1 MADLMVGGALLSGF
15 INVLFDRLA
24 SQEVLDFFRG
34 DKLNLKLLKSLK
46 TVLLSANALLDDAEE
61 KQLGDNN
68 VKNWLDELKEVLY
81 EADHVMDKISTEALR
96 LKMEED
102 ELESTAS
109 KAFNFVSNNPFEISA
124 VKSEIEEILDT
135 LKDLLE
141 QTEYL
146 GLKKV
151 DQKTTLHRTHAPLL
165 DDSQVYG
172 REGDKEAI
180 LKLLL
185 CDDDAG
191 PKISVIPIVGMG
203 GIGKTTLAQSVFYN
217 TTVQEHFS
225 LKAWVT
231 VSDNFDVV
239 KITKIILEKI
249 TGKENKANEL
259 HQLQIDLKDALAGK
273 KFLFVH
279 DDVWNEKYELWDLLK
294 SSFHSGAQGSKIIVT
309 TRNGD
314 VALKMKTGNVQTY
327 ELKHMSDDECWKL
340 FAEHAFDNVGSNEVV
355 LSELQE
361 IGRQIVKKCKGLP
374 LAVKSM
380 AGLLRST
387 STPDEWRHVLQS
399 DVWELPNCCDIGIV
413 PALWLSYRFLP
424 PYLKPCFSYLSIFP
438 KDYEFYDVDREELI
452 LIWMAEGLL
461 KSQPG
466 RRIEDVGEEYL
477 NALIARSFFQK
488 NTRHH
493 SLSMHD
499 LMHDLAMYV
508 SGQCC
513 SIYDS
518 CKDLHKLSSKTR
530 HLSYMKN
537 LKDTVK
543 FDNFSRVKYL
553 RTLLALPL
561 RNTYQSQMTQL
572 KLEIVLKDGGCLRS
586 LSLLESL
593 ITDLPDSIGNLK
605 HLRYLDVSWTKVT
618 ELPHSVCGLYNL
630 ETLLL
635 SSCINLTQ
643 LPTNISKLINLRHLV
658 TRWTPLKE
666 MPPKICNMIN
676 LQRLSNFV
684 LCKNDGSRIKELGK
698 LDNLHGRLEI
708 SGLEHLREVS
718 DVLEGNLKN
727 KKYLNEL
734 ILSWNGEADS
744 STKEREVLDAL
755 QPHVNLKELEIRGY
769 KGTSLS
775 DWVTHPSYCNLKKVD
790 LHCRNLCLS
799 LLSFRRLSS
808 LIDFR
813 VFGVS
818 YLDMHDEFR
827 SISLNKPFPFLARLE
842 LHDTDM
848 LDWSFINTSDQRCEI
863 FQCLKQFD
871 LKSCGKLSV
880 ALPICNFPSLEFIN
894 ISSCD
899 ELVTILPT
907 ITHIDSAYPSLKKLD
922 TMNCSRLETFSEM
935 GLPFTLQCLRI
946 NSCDK
951 LMENRMKWNLQKLPS
966 LDTLELWHCG
976 EVVDS
981 FPEEW
986 LLPPSL
992 RSLEI
997 FDCYNPKALNNKG
1010 FQHLTS
1016 LRRLGLFHLKKLECL
1031 PAAGLPQSVTY
1042 LNIKGCSLLIPRCKE
1057 GTGEDWPKV
1066 QHIPNIVTDSGIWVF
1081 FPFGAIVDLYEWA
1094 SLICTNSH
1102 WGVS

>member
-1 MADLMVGGALLSGF
+1 
-15 INVLFDRLA
+15 
-24 SQEVLDFFRG
+24 
-34 DKLNLKLLKSLK
+34 
-46 TVLLSANALLDDAEE
+46 
-61 KQLGDNN
+61 
-68 VKNWLDELKEVLY
+68 
-81 EADHVMDKISTEALR
+81 MDKISTEALQ

-109 KAFNFVSNNPFEISA
+109 KCLCFFKKLSYPFEKA
-124 VKSEIEEILDT
+124 VNSEIEEILDA

-141 QTEYL
+141 QTQHL

-151 DQKTTLHRTHAPLL
+151 DQRTTVHRTHAPLL

-191 PKISVIPIVGMG
+191 PRISVIPIVGMG
-203 GIGKTTLAQSVFYN
+203 GIGKTTLAQNVYYD
-217 TTVQEHFS
+217 TTVQEHFA

-231 VSDNFDVV
+231 VSDDFDVV
-239 KITKIILEKI
+239 KITKIILGAI
-249 TGKENKANEL
+249 TKTRPDIEEL
-259 HQLQIDLKDALAGK
+259 HQLQKDLKDSLAGK

-294 SSFHSGAQGSKIIVT
+294 SSFQSGAQGSKIIVT
-309 TRNGD
+309 TRNED
-314 VALKMKTGNVQTY
+314 VALKMKTRDVQTY
-327 ELKHMSDDECWKL
+327 KLEKISDDECWKL
-340 FAEHAFDNVGSNEVV
+340 FVEHAFDNVGSNEVV

-399 DVWELPNCCDIGIV
+399 DVWELPNCRDIGIV

-438 KDYEFYDVDREELI
+438 KDYKFGDDDREKLI

-461 KSQPG
+461 KSQPEK
-466 RRIEDVGEEYL
+466 RNEDVGEEYL
-477 NALIARSFFQK
+477 NALIARSFFQR
-488 NTRHH
+488 NTRDH

-518 CKDLHKLSSKTR
+518 FNDFHKLNGSKTR
-530 HLSYMKN
+530 HLSYMKH
-537 LKDTVK
+537 LKDTVE

-561 RNTYQSQMTQL
+561 RDKYSWQKTQL

-586 LSLLESL
+586 LSLSASC

-605 HLRYLDVSWTKVT
+605 HLRYLDVSWTKVK
-618 ELPHSVCGLYNL
+618 ELPPSVCGLYNL

-635 SSCINLTQ
+635 SNCENLTQ
-643 LPTNISKLINLRHLV
+643 LPTNISKLVNLRHLM
-658 TRWTPLKE
+658 TKRTHLQE

-698 LDNLHGRLEI
+698 LDNLHGRLVI
-708 SGLEHLREVS
+708 SGLEHVREVS
-718 DVLEGNLKN
+718 DVSEGILKN
-727 KKYLNEL
+727 KKYLNKL
-734 ILSWNGEADS
+734 ILLWNGVANS

-755 QPHVNLKELEIRGY
+755 QPHVNLKKLVIKGY
-769 KGTSLS
+769 NGTSLP

-790 LHCRNLCLS
+790 LHCSNLCLS
-799 LLSFRRLSS
+799 LLSFRLLSS
-808 LIDFR
+808 LIDFC
-813 VFGVS
+813 VCC
-818 YLDMHDEFR
+818 LDMHDEFR
-827 SISLNKPFPFLARLE
+827 SISLNKPFPVLARLE
-842 LHDTDM
+842 LHQTDM

-871 LKSCGKLSV
+871 LDSCGKLSV
-880 ALPICNFPSLEFIN
+880 ALPMCNFPSLEYIN
-894 ISSCD
+894 IASCD
-899 ELVTILPT
+899 DLVTIFPT
-907 ITHIDSAYPSLKKLD
+907 STHIDSAYPSLKLLN
-922 TMNCSRLETFSEM
+922 TMHCSRLETFSEM
-935 GLPFTLQCLRI
+935 GLPFTLRHLRI
-946 NSCDK
+946 ASCDK
-951 LMENRMKWNLQKLPS
+951 LMENRMKWNLQGLPS
-966 LDTLELWHCG
+966 LISLELWHCG

-992 RSLEI
+992 RRLKI
-997 FDCYNPKALNNKG
+997 FECNNLKALNSKG

-1016 LRRLGLFHLKKLECL
+1016 LHQLELLYLEKLECL
-1031 PAAGLPQSVTY
+1031 PAVGLPQSVTD
-1042 LNIKGCSLLIPRCKE
+1042 LSIEGCSLLIPRCKE

-1066 QHIPNIVTDSGIWVF
+1066 QHIPNIRTD
-1081 FPFGAIVDLYEWA
+1081 
-1094 SLICTNSH
+1094 
-1102 WGVS
+1102 

>member
-15 INVLFDRLA
+15 MNVLFDRLA
-24 SQEVLDFFRG
+24 SKEVLDFFRG
-34 DKLNLKLLKSLK
+34 DKLNQKLLKRLK
-46 TVLLSANALLDDAEE
+46 TVLLSANALLNDAEE
-61 KQLGDNN
+61 KQPGDNN

-102 ELESTAS
+102 ELQSTAS

-124 VKSEIEEILDT
+124 VKSEMEEILDT

-151 DQKTTLHRTHAPLL
+151 ELKTTLHRPPAPLL
-165 DDSQVYG
+165 DDSKVYG
-172 REGDKEAI
+172 RENDKEAI
-180 LKLLL
+180 VKLVL
-185 CDDDAG
+185 CDNVGDHR
-191 PKISVIPIVGMG
+191 IVLIPIIGMA
-203 GIGKTTLAQSVFYN
+203 GIGKTTLTQSVYDD
-217 TTVQEHFS
+217 TTVQQHFD

-231 VSDNFDVV
+231 ISEDFDVL
-239 KITKIILEKI
+239 KITKLIFEAI
-249 TGKENKANEL
+249 TKTSCEAKELYQLQNEL
-259 HQLQIDLKDALAGK
+259 KNALIGK
-273 KFLFVH
+273 KFLFVL
-279 DDVWNEKYELWDLLK
+279 DDVWNENYLLWDSLK
-294 SSFHSGAQGSKIIVT
+294 SSFQSGDQGSKIIVT
-309 TRNGD
+309 TRSKD
-314 VALKMKTGNVQTY
+314 IALMMRTMHVQPY
-327 ELKHMSDDECWKL
+327 ELKEISYENCWKL
-340 FAEHAFDNVGSNEVV
+340 FAEHVFDNIGSNEVHQDM
-355 LSELQE
+355 EE
-361 IGRQIVKKCKGLP
+361 IGKQIVKKCKGLP

-380 AGLLRST
+380 AGLLRSMST
-387 STPDEWRHVLQS
+387 SEEWRHVLQS
-399 DVWELPNCCDIGIV
+399 DVWELPNRLKLGIV

-424 PYLKPCFSYLSIFP
+424 PYLKPCFSYLSLFP
-438 KDYEFYDVDREELI
+438 KDYEFQKDDREQII

-461 KSQPG
+461 LPQKG
-466 RRIEDVGEEYL
+466 KRIEDVGEEYMS
-477 NALIARSFFQK
+477 ALISRSFFQRS
-488 NTRHH
+488 RHYF
-493 SLSMHD
+493 LCMHD

-518 CKDLHKLSSKTR
+518 CNNFHKLIGSKTR
-530 HLSYMKN
+530 HLSYMKD
-537 LKDTVK
+537 LKDTVE

-561 RNTYQSQMTQL
+561 RNTYPWQNTQL
-572 KLEIVLKDGGCLRS
+572 KLEIVLNDGGCLRS
-586 LSLLESL
+586 LSLSESC

-605 HLRYLDVSWTKVT
+605 HLRYLDASGTKIK

-635 SSCINLTQ
+635 SHCRNLTH
-643 LPTNISKLINLRHLV
+643 LPTNISKLVNLRHLM

-666 MPPKICNMIN
+666 MPPKICDMIN

-698 LDNLHGRLEI
+698 LDNLHERLEI
-708 SGLEHLREVS
+708 SGLEHVREVS

-734 ILSWNGEADS
+734 ILDWNSVADS

-755 QPHVNLKELEIRGY
+755 QPHVNLKKLVIRRY
-769 KGTSLS
+769 NGTSLP
-775 DWVTHPSYCNLKKVD
+775 DWVTHQSYCNLKKVK
-790 LHCRNLCLS
+790 LQCTNLCLL

-818 YLDMHDEFR
+818 CLDMHDEFR
-827 SISLNKPFPFLARLE
+827 SISLNKPFPFLARLW
-842 LHDTDM
+842 LDHIDM
-848 LDWSFINTSDQRCEI
+848 LDWSFINTSDERCEL

-871 LKSCGKLSV
+871 LVSCGKLSV
-880 ALPICNFPSLEFIN
+880 ALPMCNFPSLEYIN

-899 ELVTILPT
+899 ELVTIFPT
-907 ITHIDSAYPSLKKLD
+907 STHIASPYPSLNLLN
-922 TMNCSRLETFSEM
+922 TMHCSRLETFSEM
-935 GLPFTLQCLRI
+935 GLPFTLQRLRI
-946 NSCDK
+946 ASCDK
-951 LMENRMKWNLQKLPS
+951 LMENRMKWNLQGLPS
-966 LDTLELWHCG
+966 LISLEIWHCG

-992 RSLEI
+992 RSLKI
-997 FDCYNPKALNNKG
+997 FECNNLKALNSKG

-1016 LRRLGLFHLKKLECL
+1016 LRQLDLLYLEKLECL

-1042 LNIKGCSLLIPRCKE
+1042 LSIEGCSLLIPRCKE

-1066 QHIPNIVTDSGIWVF
+1066 QHIPNIRTEETEFNKRQVG
-1081 FPFGAIVDLYEWA
+1081 GR
-1094 SLICTNSH
+1094 
-1102 WGVS
+1102 